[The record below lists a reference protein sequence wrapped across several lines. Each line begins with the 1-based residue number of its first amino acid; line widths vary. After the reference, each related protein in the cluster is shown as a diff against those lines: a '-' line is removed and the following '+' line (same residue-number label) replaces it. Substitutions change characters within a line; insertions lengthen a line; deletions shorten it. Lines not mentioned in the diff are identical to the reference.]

1 MGSFGRQSRTEVKK
15 NAILLFCACLTA
27 GVGQAQTATLS
38 GKIVDRDNG
47 TPIPGATIRLADG
60 RQVLSDGEGRFL
72 IGRLQGSANV
82 VNVSSIG
89 YKSLDTTL
97 TPGPDRLLG
106 LQRLHALMAPIEIRA
121 VRASAD
127 GPFTQ
132 TTLHAT
138 DIEKNNLGTD
148 IPFLLNLTPSVVVH
162 SDAGNGVGYTGI
174 RIRGTDATR
183 INMTLNGIPYNDAES
198 QGVFFVNL
206 PDFASSV
213 DNLQIQRGVGTSSN
227 GTGAFGATLNLN
239 TNETREQA
247 HAELSNGYGSFD
259 TWRNTVKVGSG
270 LINDRFTLDARL
282 SRISSSGYV
291 DRAGSDLQSFH
302 LSGAW
307 LTEKSSLR
315 LNVFSGRE
323 KTYQAWYG
331 IPESKLVEDRTFNP
345 AGTEKPGDPYDNET
359 DNYRQTHYQ
368 LFYNRKLN
376 RRLSL
381 QTALFYTRGLGY
393 YEQYKS
399 DEDHSDYGAPHPV
412 FGRDT
417 VFRTDLVRQLW
428 LDNHFFG
435 QTFSLQY
442 KDDKQEVIGGGGGTR
457 YIGYHYG
464 KVIWAQQ
471 GFDKDHR
478 WYDLDAYK
486 NDLNMYVKWQRK
498 LDERLSL
505 FADLQYRHV
514 TYDLNGFRN
523 NPGVAADN
531 RWDFLNPKAGLTY
544 RLPKGRAYLSWA
556 VANKE
561 PNRDDFEAGVDQ
573 QPVHETLHDFEAG
586 YEKSGATL
594 SWGLTGYYMRYR
606 NQLVLTGRINDV
618 GAYARTNIPN
628 SFRAGLEAQAGWRP
642 KEWFDATGNV
652 TFSRNRILGLTAY
665 YDDYDNGGQ
674 KTETFD
680 RTPISFSP
688 DVTAAASWNFR
699 PLQRVEVSLLQKHV
713 SRQYLDNTGR
723 RERSLAPYLVHD
735 LRLNWKPT
743 IPGVR
748 ETSLTLQ
755 LNNLFDVRYEPNG
768 YTFSYVYGG
777 SLITENF
784 FYPMAGMHFMAGLT
798 LKW

>member
-1 MGSFGRQSRTEVKK
+1 MK
-15 NAILLFCACLTA
+15 NRIRLLFIACLAA
-27 GVGQAQTATLS
+27 GAANAQNPLA
-38 GKIVDRDNG
+38 GRIIDRDKG
-47 TPIPGATIRLADG
+47 TPIPGATIRLSDG
-60 RQVLSDGEGRFL
+60 RQTVSDGEGRFL
-72 IGRLQGSANV
+72 IGRMPAGRNG
-82 VNVSSIG
+82 VNISSIG
-89 YKSLDTTL
+89 YRTLDTTL
-97 TPGPDRLLG
+97 SPGSDRVLS
-106 LQRLHALMAPIEIRA
+106 LQRLHALMAPIEILA
-121 VRASAD
+121 VRASSDA
-127 GPFTQ
+127 PFTQ
-132 TTLHAT
+132 TTLHAR
-138 DIEKNNLGTD
+138 DIERNNLGPD

-213 DNLQIQRGVGTSSN
+213 DNLQVQRGVGTSSN

-247 HAELSNGYGSFD
+247 YAELSNGFGSFN
-259 TWRNTVKVGSG
+259 TWRHTVKLGSG
-270 LINDRFTLDARL
+270 LIDDRFTFDARL
-282 SRISSSGYV
+282 SRIASDGFI
-291 DRAGSDLQSFH
+291 DRASSDLQSFY

-307 LTEKSSLR
+307 LTDRSSLR
-315 LNVFSGRE
+315 MNVFSGKE

-331 IPESKLVEDRTFNP
+331 IPESKLETDRTFNP
-345 AGTEKPGDPYDNET
+345 AGTERPGEPYDNET

-368 LFYNRKLN
+368 LFYNRSLN
-376 RRLSL
+376 KRLSL
-381 QTALFYTRGLGY
+381 QSALFYTRGLGY
-393 YEQYKS
+393 YEQYKA
-399 DEDHSDYGAPHPV
+399 DEDHADYGAPHPV

-417 VFRTDLVRQLW
+417 VFKTDLVRQLW

-442 KDDKQEVIGGGGGTR
+442 KDDRQEIIGGGGGTR

-478 WYDLDAYK
+478 WYDRDAYK
-486 NDLNMYVKWQRK
+486 NDINLYVKWQRK
-498 LDERLSL
+498 LNERMSL
-505 FADLQYRHV
+505 FTDLQYRHV
-514 TYDLNGFRN
+514 TYELNGFRN
-523 NPGVAADN
+523 NPALLIDN
-531 RWDFLNPKAGLTY
+531 RWNFLNPKAGLSY

-561 PNRDDFEAGVDQ
+561 PNRDDFEAGVNQ

-586 YEKSGATL
+586 YERSGSAL

-606 NQLVLTGRINDV
+606 NQLVLTGMINDV

-628 SFRAGLEAQAGWRP
+628 SFRAGVEAQARWRP

-674 KTETFD
+674 KSETFD

-688 DVTAAASWNFR
+688 DVTAAAAWNLR
-699 PLQRVEVSLLQKHV
+699 PLQKVEISLLQKYV

-723 RERSLAPYLVHD
+723 RERSLDPYLVHD
-735 LRLNWKPT
+735 LRFVWMPSVPR
-743 IPGVR
+743 IR
-748 ETSLTLQ
+748 ETSLTFQ
-755 LNNLFDVRYEPNG
+755 INNLFNVRYEPNG
-768 YTFSYVYGG
+768 YTYSYQYGG
-777 SLITENF
+777 QLTTENF
-784 FYPMAGMHFMAGLT
+784 FFPMAGIHFMTGLT
-798 LKW
+798 FKW